1 MHRQPVIQR
10 IVTIIAPVSS
20 GSERQY
26 YLARAAI
33 RLVLVLVLLMAS
45 SQALRWWLLYNDHDI
60 PFRIERHRHNPS
72 AVAP

>member
-1 MHRQPVIQR
+1 MHGRPVIQR
-10 IVTIIAPVSS
+10 IITIIAASS
-20 GSERQY
+20 GSEGQY

-33 RLVLVLVLLMAS
+33 RLVLLMAS